1 MPKHLNSAM
10 RLQDLLRQAEHFQNN
25 IQVLEAWA
33 KILGVNESNPNK
45 RATQVSERLGWLHR
59 ELGVVSVWMQ
69 STNFSE
75 SLYSGA
81 LTNIECS
88 LSPMLLGASWSQVK
102 QHLRQETLLA
112 LAFCTEILPDEE
124 TEISSEALS
133 EIKTLLND
141 FRKSLTEASIS
152 TRLCELI
159 GHHIVLIERTTS
171 KCLTP
176 WCFTANFIPVLESL

>member
-1 MPKHLNSAM
+1 MVDKRKFDNYLLGTWLYAKAPQLNSAT
-10 RLQDLLRQAEHFQNN
+10 RLQNLLRQAEHFQDN

-102 QHLRQETLLA
+102 QHLRQETLVA

-133 EIKTLLND
+133 ETWWHL
-141 FRKSLTEASIS
+141 EARQQSRWRCTQS
-152 TRLCELI
+152 R
-159 GHHIVLIERTTS
+159 
-171 KCLTP
+171 
-176 WCFTANFIPVLESL
+176 